1 MIAMW
6 LLCDYYMIAMRLLCD
21 WEEALATVLQA
32 GAWAAVHPGAPM
44 PLLRAP
50 LVEDPPLSMVDAAQ
64 RRKDSKHSGWVTE
77 RGPVLCGTFGCFLAD
92 NHSGLHKIPESQ
104 VSGRRGARSRRS
116 EEVEEGEAVAR
127 PEVSTSED
135 RARQQPSGPPLVTS
149 PSPAAAAASALY
161 SLINNVPATPSAA
174 LEGVVAYSELTPTSR
189 LGILHCLC
197 CILCT
202 TSETRQ
208 SLRGGAPPTWAAM
221 ESRSFPPNQ
230 HPPTHSTNQ
239 PTYVPAHPP
248 ARPPTHPTSKPPSQ
262 PT

>member
-1 MIAMW
+1 
-6 LLCDYYMIAMRLLCD
+6 MIAMRLLCD

-77 RGPVLCGTFGCFLAD
+77 RGPVLCGTFGCILAD
-92 NHSGLHKIPESQ
+92 NHNGLHKIPESQ

-208 SLRGGAPPTWAAM
+208 SLRGGCTSYLGSDGEQVLPTQ
-221 ESRSFPPNQ
+221 PT
-230 HPPTHSTNQ
+230 PTHPLNQ
-239 PTYVPAHPP
+239 PTYLRTCPPTRPPAHTPNQQTTQP
-248 ARPPTHPTSKPPSQ
+248 ANITIQAINH
-262 PT
+262 